1 MFNVNVRVIGVIIV
15 VGVVLLGMY
24 LFFTGDLSQQAAQEQ
39 QQKKS
44 ISLPEVPSISG
55 QVISVDIAN
64 NSFVLLQSK
73 EDRSFTVQLGKETEF
88 TRVTLPSS
96 LSSPSVDDS
105 SAPGQEA
112 VTIKGLQV
120 GDQVFVRAQTFIKT
134 GQDINNPLEVQVLP

>member
-1 MFNVNVRVIGVIIV
+1 
-15 VGVVLLGMY
+15 
-24 LFFTGDLSQQAAQEQ
+24 
-39 QQKKS
+39 
-44 ISLPEVPSISG
+44 SLPEVPSISG